1 MISQP
6 EQNTFKF
13 LNRNNMSEY
22 NYLALLDD
30 VLKTGDKKSIYGHYD
45 KYLLSKFGAML
56 KFDCKDGKVPILT
69 TKRVAWKNALKE
81 ILWMIEGSNNV
92 VKLTKQGCHIWDDW
106 AVKYLN
112 QKRPTYKNN
121 NLTLDSYRNLVKK
134 GEINYAIIPL
144 HYSNSTK
151 WWYAKDDE
159 EWDAPNKLDWFKL
172 DQTEWVIDN
181 IQKTPDRK
189 SFVVTY
195 WNPTQVYQMAD
206 ECDEESVV
214 LPACHFSYTV
224 QQSNGFLN
232 LSLKIR
238 SWDLF
243 LGAPFNIAQ
252 YGILLHMYAKCT
264 GFKPGMLVVMADDY
278 HIYSDH
284 IEQVLKQLDRT
295 YPPTEFPTLRIM
307 DRNQQYLQ
315 HFEFSDFIVDNYNP
329 QETIKAP
336 VTVVGGYK

>member
-6 EQNTFKF
+6 KQNTFNF

-30 VLKTGDKKSIYGHYD
+30 VLKTGDKKSIYGHDD

-56 KFDCKDGKVPILT
+56 KFDCTDGKVPILT

-112 QKRPTYKNN
+112 QNN
-121 NLTLDSYRNLVKK
+121 HYFKDNHLTLDSYRDLCKK
-134 GEINYAIIPL
+134 GTVLTVTIPL
-144 HYSNSTK
+144 HYSNSTNWK
-151 WWYAKDDE
+151 YQTVGFH
-159 EWDAPNKLDWFKL
+159 PFKSEGSVNDYYL
-172 DQTEWVIDN
+172 DQTKWVIDN

-238 SWDLF
+238 SWDTVI
-243 LGAPFNIAQ
+243 GAPFNIAQ
-252 YGILLHMYAKCT
+252 YGMLLHMYAKCT
-264 GFKPGMLVVMADDY
+264 GFKPGTLVVMADDY
-278 HIYSDH
+278 HIYSDQ
-284 IEQVLKQLDRT
+284 IEQALKQLERT
-295 YPPTEFPTLRIM
+295 PTEFPTLHIA
-307 DRNQQYLQ
+307 DRNQKYLQ
-315 HFEFSDFIVDNYNP
+315 DFEFSDFIVENYNP

>member
-1 MISQP
+1 MIFQP
-6 EQNTFKF
+6 EQNTFNF
-13 LNRNNMSEY
+13 RNRNNMSEY

-30 VLKTGDKKSIYGHYD
+30 VLKTGDKKSIYGHDD

-56 KFDCKDGKVPILT
+56 KFDCTDGKVPILT

-92 VKLTKQGCHIWDDW
+92 VELTKQGCHIWDDW
-106 AVKYLN
+106 AVKFLN
-112 QKRPTYKNN
+112 QNN
-121 NLTLDSYRNLVKK
+121 HYFKDNPLVLDSYRDLVEK
-134 GEINYAIIPL
+134 ESIIVATIPL

-151 WWYAKDDE
+151 WEYYVESHKGSGHPVKWG
-159 EWDAPNKLDWFKL
+159 KL
-172 DQTEWVIDN
+172 DQTKWVIDN

-195 WNPTQVYQMAD
+195 WNPTHVYQMAD
-206 ECDEESVV
+206 ECNEPSVV

-252 YGILLHMYAKCT
+252 YGMLLHMYAKCT
-264 GFKPGMLVVMADDY
+264 GFKPGTLVVMADDH
-278 HIYSDH
+278 HIYSDQ
-284 IEQVLKQLDRT
+284 IEQVLKQLERT
-295 YPPTEFPTLRIM
+295 PTEFPTLSIV

-315 HFEFSDFIVDNYNP
+315 DFEFSDFIVENYNP